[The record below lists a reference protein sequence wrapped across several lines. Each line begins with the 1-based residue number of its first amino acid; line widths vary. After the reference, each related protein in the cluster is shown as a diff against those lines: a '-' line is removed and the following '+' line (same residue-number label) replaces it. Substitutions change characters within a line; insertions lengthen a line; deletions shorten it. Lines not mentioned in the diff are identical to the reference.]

1 MTTVAG
7 TGKLVDAGVGL
18 LDRERIIA
26 KAGFNRWLVPP
37 AALCIHL
44 CIGMAYGFSVFWLP
58 LSRAL
63 GVTAAKTCP
72 DIYAGAGAFHDHLRL
87 AHRQHGLD
95 VHTVLRRA
103 GRSAARMGRLARA
116 RRPAQSRRRCRVL
129 LVRRPRARRHRHL
142 HPSTLADVARLRRD
156 RRHRARS
163 RLHLAGVDLGQMVS
177 RPARHG
183 DRHGHHGLRRR
194 RDDRRSA
201 RQPADELFQD
211 VDLGRRM
218 ADVPDHGRHLLLL
231 HDGRRVPLSAAA
243 GRLAAGRLDAADAKP
258 RR

>member
-63 GVTAAKTCP
+63 GITAAKTCP
-72 DIYAGAGAFHDHLRL
+72 DITLVQELFTTTCDWRIAE
-87 AHRQHGLD
+87 HGLD
-95 VHTVLRRA
+95 VHDCFSSCSAYRRPYGAA
-103 GRSAARMGRLARA
+103 GSNASARA
-116 RRPAQSRRRCRVL
+116 KPASSRRCCWAGG
-129 LVRRPRARRHRHL
+129 LVSRRHRHL
-142 HPSTLADVARLRRD
+142 HPPTVADVARLRRD
-156 RRHRARS
+156 RRHRAWS
-163 RLHLAGVDLGQMVS
+163 RLHLAGVDLDQMVS

-201 RQPADELFQD
+201 RQHADELFQD
-211 VDLGRRM
+211 TDLGRRM
-218 ADVPDHGRHLLLL
+218 ADVPR
-231 HDGRRVPLSAAA
+231 PWEPSTSSS
-243 GRLAAGRLDAADAKP
+243 
-258 RR
+258 